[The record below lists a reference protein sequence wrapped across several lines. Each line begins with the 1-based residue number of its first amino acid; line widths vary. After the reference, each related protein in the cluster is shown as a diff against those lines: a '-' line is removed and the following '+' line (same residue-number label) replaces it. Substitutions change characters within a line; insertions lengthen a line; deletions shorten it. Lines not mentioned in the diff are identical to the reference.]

1 MSSRQIYEDGS
12 YLRNNPTWHAE
23 DAGWKAGQVL
33 KLLQRNKLR
42 PRTVCEIG
50 CGSGEIL
57 VQLADHMD
65 RDVQFVGYEVSP
77 QAFELCRAR
86 EGDRLSFHNADAFED
101 QSDPYDVT
109 MAIDV
114 IEHVEDVFGFLRKMR
129 SHGRDKVFHI
139 PLDVCVQT
147 VLRPSAFAISRKK
160 SGHIHTFLKETALGI
175 LAETGYE
182 VVDWFYTRGSIE
194 LPGVGLKARLLRGPR
209 ALLFALHQDFAVR
222 MLGGFS
228 LMVLAR

>member
-1 MSSRQIYEDGS
+1 MSLRQIYEDGS

-23 DAGWKAGQVL
+23 DAAWKARQVL

-50 CGSGEIL
+50 CGAGEIL
-57 VQLADHMD
+57 VQLASHMN
-65 RDVQFVGYEVSP
+65 RDVRFIGHEISP
-77 QAFELCRAR
+77 QAFELCRSR
-86 EGDRLSFHNADAFED
+86 EGNRLSFHNTDAFED
-101 QSDPYDVT
+101 STGPYDVT

-114 IEHVEDVFGFLRKMR
+114 IEHVEDVFDFLRKMR
-129 SHGRDKVFHI
+129 SHGRDKVFHM

-147 VLRPSAFAISRKK
+147 VLRPSALLARRTK
-160 SGHIHTFLKETALGI
+160 SGHIHVFLKETALAL

-194 LPGVGLKARLLRGPR
+194 IPGAGLGTRLLRGPR

-222 MLGGFS
+222 LLGGFS